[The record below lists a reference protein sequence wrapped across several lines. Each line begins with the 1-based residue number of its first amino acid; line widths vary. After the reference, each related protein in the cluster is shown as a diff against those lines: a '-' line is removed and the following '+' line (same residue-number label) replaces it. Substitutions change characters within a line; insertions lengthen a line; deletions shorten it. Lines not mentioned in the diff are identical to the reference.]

1 MVGKGHIN
9 INVMDNLETLTKL
22 SIQDTGQTNETIL
35 RSDVILYIRFSV
47 IYRRSYGV

>member
-22 SIQDTGQTNETIL
+22 SIQTQDKQTKL
-35 RSDVILYIRFSV
+35 F
-47 IYRRSYGV
+47 